1 MEKERSTPMGSSAPS
16 YPQHQ
21 MIISDPDASY
31 LTNAIHGFSAK
42 NQIKPHNIYLFAWA
56 IVLSIFE
63 GRNDVS
69 TWALL
74 PDIHGITHFQYH
86 LDPSLS
92 VLESLQLA
100 IGEGGHEA
108 ASSEVERGLPLIAIG
123 VELTAKEYSPLLTKV
138 SVSLAIAS

>member
-1 MEKERSTPMGSSAPS
+1 MATSAPS

-21 MIISDPDASY
+21 MMISDPDASH
-31 LTNAIHGFSAK
+31 LTNAIHGLAAE
-42 NQIKPHNIYLFAWA
+42 NQVNPHNIYLLAWA

-63 GRNDVS
+63 GRDDVS

-74 PDIHGITHFQYH
+74 PEIHEIKSFQYH

-100 IGEGGHEA
+100 VGEGEHEA
-108 ASSEVERGLPLIAIG
+108 ASCEVERGLPLIGIG
-123 VELTAKEYSPLLTKV
+123 VELTAKEYFSPLTKV
-138 SVSLAIAS
+138 SVSLAFLHSRY